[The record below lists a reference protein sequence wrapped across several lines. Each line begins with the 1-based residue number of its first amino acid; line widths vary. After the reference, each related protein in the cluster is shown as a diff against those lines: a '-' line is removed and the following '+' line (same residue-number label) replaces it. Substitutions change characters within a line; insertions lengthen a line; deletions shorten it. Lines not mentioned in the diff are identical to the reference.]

1 MQIIDDNTVVVYS
14 SSELKQVLSEANNYN
29 YVYLGND
36 ISLESGFTINANKI
50 NVTID
55 GTYNNV
61 KYTYT
66 NYLTDNADVINVSTT
81 NKKITLKNMNIIS
94 SHTYGVVYVPSHP
107 NYSNLT
113 VFYNNVNFNGVEL
126 SCNYY
131 GITKIVDS
139 NITGED
145 TNSVTVRKICDSN
158 RIIIGGNFQ
167 SVV

>member
-14 SSELKQVLSEANNYN
+14 SNELKQVLSEANNYN

-66 NYLTDNADVINVSTT
+66 N
-81 NKKITLKNMNIIS
+81 
-94 SHTYGVVYVPSHP
+94 
-107 NYSNLT
+107 
-113 VFYNNVNFNGVEL
+113 
-126 SCNYY
+126 
-131 GITKIVDS
+131 
-139 NITGED
+139 
-145 TNSVTVRKICDSN
+145 
-158 RIIIGGNFQ
+158 
-167 SVV
+167 